1 MDTPVEMSQ
10 TIAYGSH
17 SAQRIYCY
25 SPANPAASRGLAILV
40 HGGYWRAQFD
50 ASLMNPLATDL
61 CSRGWAV
68 ANVEYRRGAADSA
81 WPDPRDDVDAAIRAV
96 TDSAWAQQ
104 FSGSRITIGHS
115 VGGQLVLLSTAPVDG
130 VVALAPVTDV
140 ARTYAED
147 LAEGAVVEY
156 FGAGRPDVYH
166 DASPLQQTHAG
177 TPTLV
182 VHGDADLRVP
192 LAHTHDFVRQ
202 AQAHGAQIELSVQP
216 GMDHV
221 QLIDPQADHWP
232 NVLAWMQTRSG

>member
-1 MDTPVEMSQ
+1 MSQ

-17 SAQRIYCY
+17 SAQRVYCY
-25 SPANPAASRGLAILV
+25 SPADPAASRGGLAILV

-50 ASLMNPLATDL
+50 ASLREPLAADL

-68 ANVEYRRGAADSA
+68 ANIEYRRGAADSV
-81 WPDPRDDVDAAIRAV
+81 WPDPRDDVEAAIRAV
-96 TDSAWAQQ
+96 TDSAWAQR
-104 FSGSRITIGHS
+104 FPGPRITIGHS
-115 VGGQLVLLSTAPVDG
+115 VGGQLALLATAPVDG

-156 FGAGRPDVYH
+156 FGAGRSDLH
-166 DASPLQQTHAG
+166 RDASPVQQQPKIG

-182 VHGDADLRVP
+182 IHGDADLRVP
-192 LAHTHDFVRQ
+192 LAHTRDFVRH
-202 AQAHGAQIELSVQP
+202 AQAHGAQIELTVQP

-221 QLIDPQADHWP
+221 QLIGPQAGHWTH
-232 NVLAWMQTRSG
+232 VLAWMDERVRLGS